1 MNMSILWHGGPN
13 TLETTNKDGTNPTD
27 ALDPRPLDTLQNWK
41 IIARWNLTLKLC
53 LEICHNWKPNLRR
66 DVAPKT
72 HAAHSQMEIKLTD
85 TRKTVNNQPQIVVFV
100 RWVRGCNC
108 GHGVG
113 GGFCTNQTHVL
124 QTWKT
129 AWFYR
134 SLTNQT
140 STVYQTRIL
149 RTLLSNVSV
158 QKMSFYSQVIKTK
171 TVKDVLLAPFKL
183 DLWYVRQHL
192 NWLEWKSAPSCTRL
206 EKSGKVVSTG
216 KWNEVSPHACCAY
229 SPW

>member
-113 GGFCTNQTHVL
+113 GGFLHQSDPCATNLKNSMVL
-124 QTWKT
+124 PQSYKPDIH
-129 AWFYR
+129 
-134 SLTNQT
+134 S
-140 STVYQTRIL
+140 
-149 RTLLSNVSV
+149 VSD
-158 QKMSFYSQVIKTK
+158 KDTK
-171 TVKDVLLAPFKL
+171 NFALKCQCAKNEFL
-183 DLWYVRQHL
+183 Q
-192 NWLEWKSAPSCTRL
+192 PSD
-206 EKSGKVVSTG
+206 
-216 KWNEVSPHACCAY
+216 
-229 SPW
+229 